1 MAADPLVSSR
11 VTPFLAPLATGKLY
25 LFSLSLSL
33 SPPRRRVISKSPK
46 RPGKRR
52 KKEERREKLVED
64 VEGLVNPG
72 RKRVV
77 VT

>member
-33 SPPRRRVISKSPK
+33 SLSLLL
-46 RPGKRR
+46 
-52 KKEERREKLVED
+52 LV
-64 VEGLVNPG
+64 VE
-72 RKRVV
+72 
-77 VT
+77 